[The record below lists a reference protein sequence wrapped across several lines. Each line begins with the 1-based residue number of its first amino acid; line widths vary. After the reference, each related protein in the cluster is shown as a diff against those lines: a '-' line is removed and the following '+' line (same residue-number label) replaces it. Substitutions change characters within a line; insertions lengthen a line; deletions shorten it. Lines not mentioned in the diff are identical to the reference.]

1 MNSSRSGSI
10 ELQAHVLGQPADVV
24 VALDHRRRAV
34 GAAGL
39 DEVGVE
45 RALDEELGLDQ
56 PAGVLLEDADEL
68 VADRLA
74 LGLRVGDAGEAGEE
88 AVAGVDVDQLDA
100 HRCAGTSR

>member
-1 MNSSRSGSI
+1 M
-10 ELQAHVLGQPADVV
+10 

-45 RALDEELGLDQ
+45 RALDQELGLDE
-56 PAGVLLEDADEL
+56 PAGLLLEDPDELLADE
-68 VADRLA
+68 LA

-88 AVAGVDVDQLDA
+88 PVAGVDVDQLDA
-100 HRCAGTSR
+100 HRRGGRSR